1 MIERKTLGL
10 TLYTV
15 HNVATITEGGVV
27 FNFLSFL
34 SLLDIFSHE
43 WNTFKPYSAAGDE
56 TLEDSLVYSSVTSH
70 LRRL

>member
-1 MIERKTLGL
+1 MNERKILGL

-15 HNVATITEGGVV
+15 HNAATITEGGVV

-43 WNTFKPYSAAGDE
+43 WNTFKPYSATGDG